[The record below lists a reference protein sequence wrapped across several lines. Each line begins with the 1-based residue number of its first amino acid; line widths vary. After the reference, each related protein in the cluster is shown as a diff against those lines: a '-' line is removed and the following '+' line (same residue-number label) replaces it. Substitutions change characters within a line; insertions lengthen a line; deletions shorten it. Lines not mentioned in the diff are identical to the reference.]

1 MEFQRVGK
9 LYIYDTSEAVKSLEL
24 SCLQSV
30 KNNKLMFSRREVDQA
45 DKALALHRVLGYLGF
60 EKISSILDNNL
71 VHNCPLRSSDFKRAI
86 QMYGIPQAML
96 QGKSTRQNPKN
107 SVPIPAGKLY
117 MNVVESQK
125 KSFSLQTHSL
135 STVYLFS

>member
-1 MEFQRVGK
+1 MLGQKVTDSFRTVFDSGKKEVLHVHLTNDQVMEFQRVGK

-96 QGKSTRQNPKN
+96 QGKST
-107 SVPIPAGKLY
+107 
-117 MNVVESQK
+117 
-125 KSFSLQTHSL
+125 
-135 STVYLFS
+135 